1 VFLFL
6 AKFHILPTKKR
17 SPQAPGTKAFFGEK
31 WHIVATLGGII
42 FWIRHI

>member
-6 AKFHILPTKKR
+6 AKFHILPNQKKKA
-17 SPQAPGTKAFFGEK
+17 QAPGTTAFYGEK
-31 WHIVATLGGII
+31 WHNVATVGGII